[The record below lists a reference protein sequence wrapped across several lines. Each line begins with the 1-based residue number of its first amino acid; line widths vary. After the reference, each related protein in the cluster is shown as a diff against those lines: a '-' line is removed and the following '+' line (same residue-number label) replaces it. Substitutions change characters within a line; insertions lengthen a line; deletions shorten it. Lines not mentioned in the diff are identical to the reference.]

1 MFSEPMGHAPALE
14 FSLVRNIHLKIFLF
28 LFSPILILSHSP
40 IVPMLPISFSLA
52 TRTHFSTIPTLPFS
66 PLSSEPLAKMLVDKE
81 RYVVTFSMGLLEI
94 VE

>member
-1 MFSEPMGHAPALE
+1 MFFKPMGYTPVLE

-28 LFSPILILSHSP
+28 LSPPMLILSHSP
-40 IVPMLPISFSLA
+40 IVPVLPISFPLA
-52 TRTHFSTIPTLPFS
+52 TKTHFPIIPTLLFS
-66 PLSSEPLAKMLVDKE
+66 LLSSKPLAKMLVDKE